1 MSQDK
6 HPDIDWEI
14 AFDEDNY
21 GRLLDTLFEL
31 VLTDEYGPHHACTGI
46 YIEISRDST
55 YEKAVET
62 AKRVAAAWNL
72 VRGIPTDQLHRA
84 TVSLRDASEAAP

>member
-1 MSQDK
+1 MAQDH

-14 AFDEDNY
+14 AFDEENY
-21 GRLLDTLFEL
+21 GRSLDSHFGL
-31 VLTDEYGPHHACTGI
+31 VLTEDYGPHHACTGI
-46 YIEISRDST
+46 NIEISRDST

-72 VRGIPTDQLHRA
+72 VRGIPTDQLA
-84 TVSLRDASEAAP
+84 NYAIALKAEGTVR